1 MYIMFQTSCNL
12 LFKHISKT
20 LVISCRIFKL
30 TLIKLKSGFFVCP
43 TVNFPQK
50 QNSLNC
56 SLYIIHPTDFEAIG
70 VIKIRQINVSSEVVI
85 HCTKFAVNA
94 WLALKL
100 CTAAKTS
107 DETFAVE
114 EHAEDQRETR
124 IIGMLCYVYGV
135 CVCAKKYGRPK
146 FVQRDGFCVRTN
158 CDSVAH
164 NPRPLSLHIV
174 HAPSSCGWN
183 TRCGLKILS

>member
-1 MYIMFQTSCNL
+1 M
-12 LFKHISKT
+12 
-20 LVISCRIFKL
+20 
-30 TLIKLKSGFFVCP
+30 CP

-56 SLYIIHPTDFEAIG
+56 SLYIFHPTDFEAIG

-100 CTAAKTS
+100 CTAAKSS

-114 EHAEDQRETR
+114 EHAEDQRER
-124 IIGMLCYVYGV
+124 
-135 CVCAKKYGRPK
+135 
-146 FVQRDGFCVRTN
+146 
-158 CDSVAH
+158 H
-164 NPRPLSLHIV
+164 E
-174 HAPSSCGWN
+174 
-183 TRCGLKILS
+183 